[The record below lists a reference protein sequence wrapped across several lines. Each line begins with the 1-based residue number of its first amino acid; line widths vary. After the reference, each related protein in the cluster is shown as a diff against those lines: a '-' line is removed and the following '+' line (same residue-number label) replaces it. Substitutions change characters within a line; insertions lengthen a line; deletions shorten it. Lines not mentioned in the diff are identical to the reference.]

1 MVRRHRNNMISLGVK
16 FLKGLQTD
24 KGDAVVQRM
33 DLKPVNKHS
42 VIKSLLHRLIPIHME
57 HPPGVVSEMLMAV
70 DQFHREKVIHMGM
83 GNQQV
88 LNLPQIQ
95 GII

>member
-1 MVRRHRNNMISLGVK
+1 
-16 FLKGLQTD
+16 
-24 KGDAVVQRM
+24 
-33 DLKPVNKHS
+33 
-42 VIKSLLHRLIPIHME
+42 ME